1 MQVARGRT
9 SLVRTTSGG
18 DPLSN
23 DPGLLADLPLFSGLP
38 AELRRH
44 LASVTRD
51 HDVPA
56 GDLLFR
62 QGDPGDSL
70 YVIKTGRLEVIVDGE
85 VVRTLGRGEEL
96 GEFALLSGGLRTATV
111 RARRDSSLLALARR
125 EFDALLAGQPAFA
138 LALIR
143 ELARRQ
149 PHAAAPGAPPLT
161 AVLALVPLHPG
172 LEAEVAE
179 LADGLAR
186 ELATMGTLARL
197 DPSAD
202 LADKGAQ
209 LDELEDLH
217 ERVLLVA
224 GSPGD
229 EWTGFCLR
237 QADRV
242 LAVVDPANAR
252 PEEPAPHPLAGCELL
267 ALSTRG
273 LDRWLDAVAPRA
285 CHLVGRQHRSR
296 DVALLARRLGGHAL
310 GLVLSGGGARGL
322 AHIGVIDTLR
332 RAGLSV
338 DRVGGTSM
346 GAFVGG
352 LVAAGTDVD
361 EMLVIARRELVAG
374 HPFRDYTWPRHA
386 LLRARGARA
395 MLSRVFGETL
405 IQDLPCPMFCVSVDL
420 VGAEEVVHRRG
431 SLALAVG
438 LSMRLPG
445 ILPPEWYG
453 GHLHVDGGVLDN
465 LPLGVM
471 AEQAEGPVVG
481 VDVMR
486 PFPVSAARQ
495 ELPRLVDT
503 IGRSMVLASW
513 RGAKARRQLADTI
526 ITPRLDGIGLVD
538 FKRLDEIVDL
548 GRQAAEEALPS
559 VRAALSGSS
568 RGDGPP

>member
-1 MQVARGRT
+1 M
-9 SLVRTTSGG
+9 
-18 DPLSN
+18 
-23 DPGLLADLPLFSGLP
+23 
-38 AELRRH
+38 
-44 LASVTRD
+44 
-51 HDVPA
+51 
-56 GDLLFR
+56 
-62 QGDPGDSL
+62 
-70 YVIKTGRLEVIVDGE
+70 IVDGE
-85 VVRTLGRGEEL
+85 VVRTLGRGEAL

-111 RARRDSSLLALARR
+111 RARRDSSLLALGRR
-125 EFDALLAGQPAFA
+125 EFDALLAGQPTFA

-149 PHAAAPGAPPLT
+149 PRSAAPGARQHN
-161 AVLALVPLHPG
+161 AVLALVPLHEG
-172 LEAEVAE
+172 LEPEVAE

-197 DPSAD
+197 HPSEEPARR
-202 LADKGAQ
+202 GAR
-209 LDELEDLH
+209 LDELEDLYD
-217 ERVLLVA
+217 RVLLVA
-224 GSPGD
+224 GSPEG
-229 EWTGFCLR
+229 EWTRFCLR
-237 QADRV
+237 QADQV
-242 LAVVDPANAR
+242 LAVVEPETAR
-252 PEEPAPHPLAGCELL
+252 PDAPTLPRLAGCELL
-267 ALSTRG
+267 ALSTPG
-273 LDRWLDAVAPRA
+273 LDCWLDAVAPRA

-322 AHIGVIDTLR
+322 AHVGIIDTLR
-332 RAGLSV
+332 RAGLTV

-346 GAFVGG
+346 GAFVSG

-374 HPFRDYTWPRHA
+374 HPFSDYTWPRHA
-386 LLRARGARA
+386 LLRAHGARA
-395 MLSRVFGETL
+395 MLNRVFGETL
-405 IQDLPCPMFCVSVDL
+405 IQDLPCPMFCISVDL

-431 SLALAVG
+431 PLAQAVG

-445 ILPPEWYG
+445 ILPPEWSG

-471 AEQAEGPVVG
+471 VEQGEGPVVG

-486 PFPVSAARQ
+486 PFPVSAAKQ
-495 ELPRLVDT
+495 ELPRLADT

-513 RGAKARRQLADTI
+513 REAKAHRQLADTV
-526 ITPRLDGIGLVD
+526 ITPRLDGIGLKD

-559 VRAALSGSS
+559 VRAALSGSPCWAGTS
-568 RGDGPP
+568 